1 MRKSN
6 AFLFIVPLL
15 LFLPGKSEAQ
25 DESRLYLN
33 AGYVT
38 NLSKCDECD
47 KRDTGFSIRA
57 GLFTTGR
64 LGFYAGYLR
73 FKEHHSPNI
82 DYDDEGTLLIAGMDF
97 LFASAGGVDWY
108 AQVGLAREEFKSTY
122 TSGRTEPETQIKPD
136 FGLLLNIKHFNVLMA
151 WQPSDPPH
159 FNIGI
164 GITG

>member
-1 MRKSN
+1 MKKPN
-6 AFLFIVPLL
+6 AALFLVSLL
-15 LFLPGKSEAQ
+15 LLLPGRIEAQ
-25 DESRLYLN
+25 EGERLYLN

-38 NLSKCDECD
+38 NLSKCDECE

-57 GLFTTGR
+57 GLLTTGR

-73 FKEHHSPNI
+73 FKEHHSPNAE
-82 DYDDEGTLLIAGMDF
+82 YDDEGTLLIAGVDLRIF
-97 LFASAGGVDWY
+97 RTGGVDGY
-108 AQVGLAREEFKSTY
+108 AQLGLAREEFKSTY
-122 TSGRTEPETQIKPD
+122 TSGRTDSETQIKPD
-136 FGLLLNIKHFNVLMA
+136 FGLLLNINHFNVLMA